1 MSRTRSLGSGFC
13 FSREVA
19 AITEGVF
26 SDRTAWPSSANSFTT
41 ALERARAAG
50 CGLLDLTV
58 SNPTT
63 CGFEYHAEGIRK
75 ALAHPDA
82 LEYRPEPLGLMSARK
97 AISALYPAKID
108 PTHIF
113 ITAGTSEAY
122 AHIFRLLCNAGDEIL
137 IAAPGYPL
145 LDLIADLCDVRLV
158 KYHLFYDHAW
168 HIDLHDL
175 EAKISPRTRAIV
187 LVHPNNPT
195 GSYVAERD
203 ALNEISGR
211 RNLALVVDEVFLDFP
226 LEEDRASSFAD
237 NNPVLTFTMNGLSK
251 MAGLP
256 QMKAAWTVVSGPVG
270 QRDEAMRRL
279 EFINDTF
286 LSASTPI
293 QLALPQ
299 LLETRKGFQEQ
310 VLARSKRNLSQLDAL
325 LSHGHACSRLF
336 VAAGWYVTLHVP
348 ALVSDEELAIDLL
361 AKDGVIVE
369 SGHFFDFL
377 SDGYLVLSLLTPPA
391 IFAEGVHRILARF

>member
-1 MSRTRSLGSGFC
+1 M
-13 FSREVA
+13 
-19 AITEGVF
+19 F
-26 SDRTAWPSSANSFTT
+26 SDRTAWSSSANRFTSS
-41 ALERARAAG
+41 LEAARASG
-50 CGLLDLTV
+50 RELLDLTV

-63 CGFEYHAEGIRK
+63 CGFQYEADKIRR
-75 ALAHPDA
+75 ALEHPDV
-82 LEYRPEPLGLMSARK
+82 LHYRPEPLGLLSARK
-97 AISALYPAKID
+97 TISALYPERVD
-108 PTHIF
+108 PAHIF
-113 ITAGTSEAY
+113 LTAGTSEAY

-203 ALNEISGR
+203 ALNEICGR
-211 RNLALVVDEVFLDFP
+211 RNLALIADEVFLDFAI
-226 LEEDRASSFAD
+226 EEEPAPSFAG
-237 NNPVLTFTMNGLSK
+237 NRAVLTFTLNGASK
-251 MAGLP
+251 MIGLP
-256 QMKAAWTVVSGPVG
+256 QMKAAWTVVSGPAG
-270 QRDEAMRRL
+270 QREEAMRRL

-293 QLALPQ
+293 QLALPHW
-299 LLETRKGFQEQ
+299 LERRQGFQQQ

-325 LSHGHACSRLF
+325 LSHGHPCSRLF
-336 VAAGWYVTLHVP
+336 VAAGWYVILRVP
-348 ALVSDEELAIDLL
+348 ALVSDEELAIELL
-361 AKDGVIVE
+361 EKEGVIAE
-369 SGHFFDFL
+369 SGHFFDFPN
-377 SDGYLVLSLLTPPA
+377 DGYLVLSLLTPPA
-391 IFAEGVHRILARF
+391 TFAEGVRRISARFGERRS